1 MAGRERDA
9 TRLARFSAH
18 LGRERENEQ
27 NHTGPKD
34 ADYSHGSA
42 AKHDKI
48 RRPTKLLF
56 SLHPSTLAS
65 PSMVADGAVL
75 TVKHWHRQMGPR

>member
-1 MAGRERDA
+1 MLKLDGKERREIE
-9 TRLARFSAH
+9 TK
-18 LGRERENEQ
+18 
-27 NHTGPKD
+27 GPIG
-34 ADYSHGSA
+34 ADSHGSA

-65 PSMVADGAVL
+65 PSTVADGAVL